1 MIAGLIM
8 KKFILKIASFG
19 ITDQHSPA
27 IAEQIKL
34 VNLISFLGIPIC
46 ISYSILFFI
55 TGFNSVAYAFS
66 LGLSVFIL
74 PPFLIKFLG
83 LNIAR
88 VFVCAT
94 APLVFGLASIFAGK
108 DSGFYLGFLVISLP
122 PIIVFP
128 KLKTGLIL
136 TGITVL
142 LMFLSIVGNIFFP
155 PAHEI
160 PFAMLLY
167 VFNLFTVLV
176 TSLTIVIIFK
186 TELEE
191 SKGLVLEKNKE
202 IIDSINY
209 AKKIQ
214 YTLLADEEFLNQ
226 TLPEHFVYFQPKDIV
241 SGDFYWATS
250 INSGTGKKFYLAVCD
265 STGHGVPGAFMSLLN
280 ISFLNEAITER
291 GIYEPHLILNHA
303 RQRLIESISNE
314 GQQDGFDGILL
325 CFEYSN
331 SKEIARITYAAA
343 NNAPVLISGNNY
355 TELNCDKMPVGK
367 GIKLEPFQL
376 HELRYSKGDLL
387 CLYTD
392 GYADQFGGPTGK
404 KYKYKKLNQLL
415 LDLSKGK
422 LTAIKTELDSRFK
435 NWKGKLEQVD
445 DVLVIGIKL

>member
-1 MIAGLIM
+1 M

-19 ITDQHSPA
+19 ITEQHSAA

-46 ISYSILFFI
+46 LTYSTLFFV
-55 TGFNSVAYAFS
+55 TGFYSVAYAFS
-66 LGLSVFIL
+66 LGLIVFTL
-74 PPFLIKFLG
+74 PPFLIKFIG
-83 LNIAR
+83 LNMAR
-88 VFVCAT
+88 IFVCAT
-94 APLVFGLASIFAGK
+94 APLVFGLSSIFAGK

-136 TGITVL
+136 TAITVA

-155 PAHEI
+155 PAQEI

-167 VFNLFTVLV
+167 IFNLFTVLV

-191 SKGLVLEKNKE
+191 SKGLIIEKNKE

-226 TLPEHFVYFQPKDIV
+226 TLPDHFVYFAPKDIV

-291 GIYEPHLILNHA
+291 GIYEPHQILNHA

-331 SKEIARITYAAA
+331 SNQLTKITYAAA
-343 NNAPVLISGNNY
+343 NNAPVLISGDKY
-355 TELNCDKMPVGK
+355 TELYCDKMPVGK

-376 HELRYSKGDLL
+376 KEIKYSSGDLL

-392 GYADQFGGPTGK
+392 GYADQFGGPDSHRGGK
-404 KYKYKKLNQLL
+404 KFKYKALNELLTKNKSQGSEKIKDQL
-415 LDLSKGK
+415 KV
-422 LTAIKTELDSRFK
+422 TFE